1 MDPYLL
7 WVVIGIVLIIVEM
20 MTGTLYLLVLGVAAL
35 AAAAAAYLG
44 QSFWVQAVIV
54 AAVAVVGVIVL
65 KRFRGAAR
73 PVSGQG
79 LDIGQTVVLDA
90 WISEADGLA
99 RVQYRNAQWEAQVT
113 GERVPGGR
121 MFYIHAVDG
130 NTLRVSAA
138 KPQ

>member
-20 MTGTLYLLVLGVAAL
+20 LTGTLYLLVLGVAAL

-44 QSFWVQAVIV
+44 QSFWVQAVIL
-54 AAVAVVGVIVL
+54 AAVAVTGVIIL
-65 KRFRGAAR
+65 RRFRGSAQPA
-73 PVSGQG
+73 SGQG
-79 LDIGQTVVLDA
+79 LDIGQAVVLDA

-113 GERVPGGR
+113 GERVPGGKV
-121 MFYIHAVDG
+121 FYIHAVDG
-130 NTLRVSAA
+130 STLRVSAV
-138 KPQ
+138 KPH

>member
-20 MTGTLYLLVLGVAAL
+20 LTGTLYLLVLGVAAL

-44 QSFWVQAVIV
+44 HSFWVQAVIV
-54 AAVAVVGVIVL
+54 AAVAVVGVILL
-65 KRFRGAAR
+65 KRFRGAAQ
-73 PVSGQG
+73 PASSQG
-79 LDIGQTVVLDA
+79 LDIGQTVILDA

-113 GERVPGGR
+113 GERVPDGKV
-121 MFYIHAVDG
+121 FYIHAVDG
-130 NTLRVSAA
+130 NTLLVSAA
-138 KPQ
+138 KPH